1 MDLELLKTDLQNTYS
16 IDEGSIEERVK
27 DLLNYFKKN
36 TSKDINEI
44 SMHEIQVL
52 SSVILEKETNA
63 LQDEVQSLLAQKE
76 QIERK
81 IERQSQALQEAKY
94 KIFNTLESEFDPLNE
109 QSLAR
114 LHQVKLQTI
123 DLYELLGEIVESA
136 IITALEKD
144 VEIDETIEE
153 VVKDITFEAIKEG
166 SLNTIRIRKILS
178 TILQSSI
185 DIAEAQPVKAHEI
198 LSPTLRGMRSG
209 LLHAITRFKQRLAYI
224 PVEAK
229 HILIEDYDTIL
240 EDLNQSDSLFAQVVK
255 TRAENSSSEIEKNL
269 EAINKEMKYDLEELL
284 RTSKET
290 AEVMKERFAALA
302 IQTMRK
308 ADKALHST
316 KAQEAKRL
324 GKQAI
329 GVAKNAIDNALQS
342 AKEAIDKKK

>member
-1 MDLELLKTDLQNTYS
+1 MP
-16 IDEGSIEERVK
+16 GS
-27 DLLNYFKKN
+27 F
-36 TSKDINEI
+36 
-44 SMHEIQVL
+44 
-52 SSVILEKETNA
+52 
-63 LQDEVQSLLAQKE
+63 
-76 QIERK
+76 
-81 IERQSQALQEAKY
+81 
-94 KIFNTLESEFDPLNE
+94 FNTLESEFDPLNE

-229 HILIEDYDTIL
+229 HILIED
-240 EDLNQSDSLFAQVVK
+240 
-255 TRAENSSSEIEKNL
+255 
-269 EAINKEMKYDLEELL
+269 
-284 RTSKET
+284 
-290 AEVMKERFAALA
+290 
-302 IQTMRK
+302 
-308 ADKALHST
+308 
-316 KAQEAKRL
+316 
-324 GKQAI
+324 
-329 GVAKNAIDNALQS
+329 
-342 AKEAIDKKK
+342 

>member
-16 IDEGSIEERVK
+16 TDEGSIEERVK
-27 DLLNYFKKN
+27 DLLNSFKKN

-81 IERQSQALQEAKY
+81 IERQSQALQETKY

-255 TRAENSSSEIEKNL
+255 TQAENSSSEIEKNL

-342 AKEAIDKKK
+342 AKEAMDKKK

>member
-27 DLLNYFKKN
+27 ELLNYFKKN

-255 TRAENSSSEIEKNL
+255 TQAENSSSEIEKNL

>member
-1 MDLELLKTDLQNTYS
+1 MDLELLKTDLQNIYS
-16 IDEGSIEERVK
+16 INEGSIEERVK
-27 DLLNYFKKN
+27 NLLNSFKKN

-255 TRAENSSSEIEKNL
+255 TQAENSSSEIEKNL

-342 AKEAIDKKK
+342 AKEAMDKKK

>member
-255 TRAENSSSEIEKNL
+255 TQAENSSSEIEKNL

>member
-1 MDLELLKTDLQNTYS
+1 MDLELLKTDLQNIYS
-16 IDEGSIEERVK
+16 INEGSIEERVK
-27 DLLNYFKKN
+27 NLLNSFKKN

-44 SMHEIQVL
+44 SMHEIQGL

-209 LLHAITRFKQRLAYI
+209 LLHAITRFKQRIAYI

-255 TRAENSSSEIEKNL
+255 TQAENSSSEIEKNL

-342 AKEAIDKKK
+342 AKEAMDKKK

>member
-1 MDLELLKTDLQNTYS
+1 MDLELLKTDLQNIYS
-16 IDEGSIEERVK
+16 INEGSIEERVK
-27 DLLNYFKKN
+27 NLLNSFKKN

-255 TRAENSSSEIEKNL
+255 TQAENSSSEIEKNL